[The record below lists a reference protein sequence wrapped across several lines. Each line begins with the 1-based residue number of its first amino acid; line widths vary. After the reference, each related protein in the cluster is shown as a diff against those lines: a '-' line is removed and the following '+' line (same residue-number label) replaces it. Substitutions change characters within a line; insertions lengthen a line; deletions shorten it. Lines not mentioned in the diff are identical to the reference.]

1 MVLFYALK
9 RKVDF
14 FVRPKNLMRI
24 LRKFVVDEIKV
35 FHCLKKFIKDIIKQ
49 KRGRG
54 QKKK

>member
-1 MVLFYALK
+1 
-9 RKVDF
+9 
-14 FVRPKNLMRI
+14 MRI